1 MSLMICVDLRICAMY
16 FSWFHA
22 LCVWAVNMIIWP
34 FWVLAIAPPGRDYPS
49 QKVDSIACFP
59 AVSHLQLIH
68 LGHDNMTSSTFRPLC
83 DGNRAWLLRLA
94 VSNKKLSEMK
104 FTVNISSSV
113 NLECRHGCAFHGFRL
128 FRELIVLLTYLAHLH
143 QEYFIQ
149 QCGWYFWHAAPYSP
163 TTRSLVLFIEV
174 VLYLNIYPDAF
185 SSKHGS
191 GVKWKMTLPSLSV

>member
-1 MSLMICVDLRICAMY
+1 MSLMIFVDLRICGMH

-104 FTVNISSSV
+104 FTVNITSSV

-128 FRELIVLLTYLAHLH
+128 FRELVVLLTYLAHLQ
-143 QEYFIQ
+143 QEYFSIQ
-149 QCGWYFWHAAPYSP
+149 QCVFFSWHAAP
-163 TTRSLVLFIEV
+163 
-174 VLYLNIYPDAF
+174 
-185 SSKHGS
+185 
-191 GVKWKMTLPSLSV
+191 